1 MNHVLRPGTKRPIGY
16 NRENDVRLLERFL
29 SRRNTSRSAA
39 KMSRR
44 LIEHF
49 GDIASAIRA
58 EPAELAPLAGPQ
70 IDLAGD
76 FRHLRE
82 LLESIARSDISDRP
96 LLDDLESVQRY
107 CQVLLGGERRE
118 QLHVLFLDRAYRL
131 LAQER
136 MQSGTVD
143 HVAVYPREILARAV
157 VHMACGLIVVHN
169 HPSGNTM
176 PSKGDLYM
184 TSALVQASQSVE
196 ICVHDHIIF
205 GRGAI
210 FSFRHRGLLAD

>member
-29 SRRNTSRSAA
+29 SRRNTTRSAA

-70 IDLAGD
+70 TDLAGD

-82 LLESIARSDISDRP
+82 LLESIARSAISDRP

-118 QLHVLFLDRAYRL
+118 QIEKVMYRAFTQL
-131 LAQER
+131 LGA
-136 MQSGTVD
+136 SANYT
-143 HVAVYPREILARAV
+143 AARA
-157 VHMACGLIVVHN
+157 ATIQAAR
-169 HPSGNTM
+169 
-176 PSKGDLYM
+176 DLYP
-184 TSALVQASQSVE
+184 TNTAVVNAITQAWIAVG
-196 ICVHDHIIF
+196 VN
-205 GRGAI
+205 
-210 FSFRHRGLLAD
+210 